1 MFPTLQVGPLALQV
15 PGLVLLAGLWMG
27 LTLSE
32 RRARR
37 RGENAG
43 DLYNLVFIAL
53 IAGIIGARLSY
64 AITYPSAFAAN
75 PLSLLSINPG
85 LFDPFSGIL
94 IGISAAVIYIYRKQL
109 PFWSTLDAFTPLFA
123 VLAIAQGI
131 AHFAS
136 GSAFGSPT
144 DLPWGIDL
152 WGAVRHPTQI
162 YEILLATIILLAVY
176 LIDKSQLGQTSGFTF
191 LSFIALSAAA
201 RLFSE
206 AFRGDSALIGNGF
219 RSAQIISWLMLAACL
234 ALLGRR
240 IQQDR
245 SREKTFQRN

>member
-1 MFPTLQVGPLALQV
+1 MFPTLQLGPLALQV
-15 PGLVLLAGLWMG
+15 PGLVLLAGLWLG

-32 RRARR
+32 RRAKRH
-37 RGENAG
+37 GENPG
-43 DLYNLVFIAL
+43 YLYNLVFIAL
-53 IAGIIGARLSY
+53 IAGVIGARLSY

-85 LFDPFSGIL
+85 LFDPFAGIL
-94 IGISAAVIYIYRKQL
+94 IGVSAAVICLYRKQL
-109 PFWSTLDAFTPLFA
+109 PLWSTLDALTPLFA

-131 AHFAS
+131 AHFAA

-144 DLPWGIDL
+144 DLPWGIHI
-152 WGAVRHPTQI
+152 WGAIRHPTQI

-191 LSFIALSAAA
+191 LSFIALSSTA
-201 RLFSE
+201 RLFIE
-206 AFRGDSALIGNGF
+206 AFRGDSTLIGIGF
-219 RSAQIISWLMLAACL
+219 RSAQVMSWLVLAACL

-240 IQQDR
+240 IQQVR
-245 SREKTFQRN
+245 STEKTSQ

>member
-1 MFPTLQVGPLALQV
+1 MFPTLQIGPLALQV
-15 PGLVLLAGLWMG
+15 PGLVMLAGLWMG

-75 PLSLLSINPG
+75 PLSLLSINQG
-85 LFDPFSGIL
+85 LFDPFAGVL
-94 IGISAAVIYIYRKQL
+94 IGISAAVIYIYRKQIA
-109 PFWSTLDAFTPLFA
+109 FWSTLDALTPLFA
-123 VLAIAQGI
+123 VLAITQGI
-131 AHFAS
+131 SHFAG

-144 DLPWGIDL
+144 DLPWGIHL
-152 WGAVRHPTQI
+152 WGAIRHPAQI
-162 YEILLATIILLAVY
+162 YEIILAAIILLAIFF
-176 LIDKSQLGQTSGFTF
+176 IDKSQMGQISGFTF

-206 AFRGDSALIGNGF
+206 AFRGDSTLIGNGF
-219 RSAQIISWLMLAACL
+219 RSAQIISWLLLAACL

-240 IQQDR
+240 IQIAHL
-245 SREKTFQRN
+245 REKTSQ

>member
-1 MFPTLQVGPLALQV
+1 MLPTLQLGPLALQV
-15 PGLVLLAGLWMG
+15 PGLVLLAGLWLG

-37 RGENAG
+37 IGENPG
-43 DLYNLVFIAL
+43 DLFNLVFIAL

-85 LFDPFSGIL
+85 LFDPLAGVF
-94 IGISAAVIYIYRKQL
+94 IGICAAAIYIYRKQL
-109 PFWSTLDAFTPLFA
+109 PFWSTLDALTPFFA

-131 AHFAS
+131 ANFAA

-144 DLPWGIDL
+144 DLSWGINL
-152 WGAVRHPTQI
+152 WGATRHPTQI
-162 YEILLATIILLAVY
+162 YEILLAAIILLAIY
-176 LIDKSQLGQTSGFTF
+176 LIDKSQLGQSSGFTF
-191 LSFIALSAAA
+191 LSFIALSSAA

-206 AFRGDSALIGNGF
+206 AFRGDSTLIGNGF
-219 RSAQIISWLMLAACL
+219 RSAQIISWLVLAACL

-240 IQQDR
+240 IQLA
-245 SREKTFQRN
+245 SSTEKTSQ

>member
-1 MFPTLQVGPLALQV
+1 MLPTLQLGPLALQV
-15 PGLVLLAGLWMG
+15 PGLVLLAGLWVG

-37 RGENAG
+37 KGDNPG
-43 DLYNLVFIAL
+43 DLFNLVFIAL

-85 LFDPFSGIL
+85 LFDPLAGVF
-94 IGISAAVIYIYRKQL
+94 IGICAAAIYIYRKQL
-109 PFWSTLDAFTPLFA
+109 PFWSTLDALTPFFA

-131 AHFAS
+131 AHFAA
-136 GSAFGSPT
+136 GSAFGTPT
-144 DLPWGIDL
+144 DLPWGINL
-152 WGAVRHPTQI
+152 WGATRHPTQI
-162 YEILLATIILLAVY
+162 YEILLAAIILLAVY

-206 AFRGDSALIGNGF
+206 AFRGDSTLIGNGF
-219 RSAQIISWLMLAACL
+219 RSAQIISWLVLATCL

-240 IQQDR
+240 VQLAR
-245 SREKTFQRN
+245 STEKTSQ

>member
-1 MFPTLQVGPLALQV
+1 MFPTLQLGPLALQV
-15 PGLVLLAGLWMG
+15 PGLVLLAGLWVG

-37 RGENAG
+37 KGENPG
-43 DLYNLVFIAL
+43 YLYNLVFIAL

-85 LFDPFSGIL
+85 LFDPLAGVF
-94 IGISAAVIYIYRKQL
+94 IGICAAAIYIYRKHL
-109 PFWSTLDAFTPLFA
+109 PFWSTLDALTPLFA

-131 AHFAS
+131 AHFAA

-144 DLPWGIDL
+144 DLPWGINL
-152 WGAVRHPTQI
+152 WGATRHPTQI
-162 YEILLATIILLAVY
+162 YEILLAAITLLAVY

-191 LSFIALSAAA
+191 LSFIALFAAA
-201 RLFSE
+201 RLFNE
-206 AFRGDSALIGNGF
+206 AFRGDSTLIGSGF
-219 RSAQIISWLMLAACL
+219 RSAQIISWLVLAACL
-234 ALLGRR
+234 VLLSRR
-240 IQQDR
+240 IQLAR
-245 SREKTFQRN
+245 STEKTSQ

>member
-1 MFPTLQVGPLALQV
+1 MLPTLQLGPLALQV
-15 PGLVLLAGLWMG
+15 PGLVLLAGLWLG

-37 RGENAG
+37 IGENPG
-43 DLYNLVFIAL
+43 DLFNLVFIAL

-85 LFDPFSGIL
+85 LFDPLAGVF
-94 IGISAAVIYIYRKQL
+94 IGICAAAIYIYRKQL
-109 PFWSTLDAFTPLFA
+109 PFWSTLDALTPFFA
-123 VLAIAQGI
+123 VLAVAQGI
-131 AHFAS
+131 AHFAA
-136 GSAFGSPT
+136 GSAFGTPT
-144 DLPWGIDL
+144 DLPWGINL
-152 WGAVRHPTQI
+152 WGATRHPTQI
-162 YEILLATIILLAVY
+162 YEILLAAIILLAVY

-191 LSFIALSAAA
+191 LSFIALSSAA

-206 AFRGDSALIGNGF
+206 AFRGDSTLIGNGF
-219 RSAQIISWLMLAACL
+219 RSAQIISWLVLATCL

-240 IQQDR
+240 VQLAR
-245 SREKTFQRN
+245 STEKTSQ

>member
-1 MFPTLQVGPLALQV
+1 MLPTLQLGPLALQV
-15 PGLVLLAGLWMG
+15 PGLVLLAGLWVG

-37 RGENAG
+37 KGENPG

-85 LFDPFSGIL
+85 LFDPLAGVF
-94 IGISAAVIYIYRKQL
+94 IGICAAAIYIYRKQL
-109 PFWSTLDAFTPLFA
+109 PFWSTLDALTPFFA

-131 AHFAS
+131 ANFAA

-144 DLPWGIDL
+144 DLPWGINL
-152 WGAVRHPTQI
+152 WGATRHPTQI
-162 YEILLATIILLAVY
+162 YEILLAAIILLAAY

-206 AFRGDSALIGNGF
+206 AFRGDSTLIGNGY
-219 RSAQIISWLMLAACL
+219 RSVQIISWLVLAACL

-240 IQQDR
+240 IQLAR
-245 SREKTFQRN
+245 STEKISQ

>member
-1 MFPTLQVGPLALQV
+1 MLPTLQLGPLALQV
-15 PGLVLLAGLWMG
+15 PGLVLLAGLWLG

-37 RGENAG
+37 IGENPG
-43 DLYNLVFIAL
+43 DLFNLVFIAL

-85 LFDPFSGIL
+85 LFDPLAGVF
-94 IGISAAVIYIYRKQL
+94 IGICAAAIYIYRKQL
-109 PFWSTLDAFTPLFA
+109 PFWSTLDALTPFFA
-123 VLAIAQGI
+123 VLAVAQGI
-131 AHFAS
+131 AHFAA
-136 GSAFGSPT
+136 GSAFGTPT
-144 DLPWGIDL
+144 DLPWGINL
-152 WGAVRHPTQI
+152 WGATRHPTQI
-162 YEILLATIILLAVY
+162 YEILLAAIILLAVY

-191 LSFIALSAAA
+191 LSFIALSSAA

-206 AFRGDSALIGNGF
+206 AFRGDSTLIGNGF
-219 RSAQIISWLMLAACL
+219 RSAQIISWLVLAACL

-240 IQQDR
+240 VQLAR
-245 SREKTFQRN
+245 TTEKTSQ

>member
-1 MFPTLQVGPLALQV
+1 MLPTLQLGPLALQV
-15 PGLVLLAGLWMG
+15 PGLVLLAGLWLG

-37 RGENAG
+37 IGENPG
-43 DLYNLVFIAL
+43 DLFNLVFIAL

-85 LFDPFSGIL
+85 LFDPLAGVF
-94 IGISAAVIYIYRKQL
+94 IGICAAAIYIYRKQL
-109 PFWSTLDAFTPLFA
+109 PFWSTLDALTPFFA

-131 AHFAS
+131 AHFAA

-144 DLPWGIDL
+144 DLSWGINL
-152 WGAVRHPTQI
+152 WGAIRHPTQI
-162 YEILLATIILLAVY
+162 YEILLAAIILLAVY

-191 LSFIALSAAA
+191 LSFIALSSAA

-206 AFRGDSALIGNGF
+206 AFRGDSTLIGNGF
-219 RSAQIISWLMLAACL
+219 RSAQIISWLVLAVCL

-240 IQQDR
+240 VQLAR
-245 SREKTFQRN
+245 STEKTSQ